1 MSVSLRILV
10 VEDSEDDL
18 LLLLRELRRGGY
30 DVYSERVETPSTMQ
44 EALEQ
49 QSWDIVISDYTM
61 PAFNALEALKI
72 LQNQAL
78 LDIPFIIVSGTIGE
92 ETAVAAMKAG
102 AHDYLIKGNLTR
114 LLPAVERELKDAQER
129 KRRHSAE
136 QALALSDDRFKTLCA
151 SAPLAIFQ
159 CDAQG
164 KTIYM
169 NPLWEQISGYTVEE
183 SLGDL
188 WMQAIHP
195 DDSLN
200 VVEAWRRTISHP
212 QNWLSEHR
220 LLTPEG
226 DIHWVRMLV
235 NPMHSPQGQCSGF
248 VGTIENITEKKSLEA
263 QFLRVQRLE
272 SLGTLASGIAH
283 DFNNI
288 LTPILAGIQMLP
300 VKLPN
305 LDERTLQ
312 FRKMI
317 EGSAKRGSGLVQQIL
332 SFAQGIEGKTSV
344 IHVESILSEIL
355 KIIQETFPKSIKVT
369 YSIFSKDL
377 WSISAD
383 ATQLHQVLMNLVIN
397 ARDAM
402 PDGGTLSIAIENHFL
417 DKTFVKTSM
426 EAKIGSYVSISVAD
440 TGTGIKSKILDRIFD
455 PFFTTK
461 LIGKGTGLGLST
473 VQGIIKSHGGFIKV
487 NSQLGKGSEFKIFL
501 PAVKET
507 VAKNTEDLSV
517 RLGNGELILI
527 VDDEISIQNVNQSLL
542 ESYNFRTM
550 TASDGLE
557 ATTLFKRHQ
566 HEVDL
571 VLMDIMMPSMDGISA
586 IRALKEIKPIIK
598 VIAMS
603 GLISH
608 SQLDDPTGLGIEAF
622 LAKPYTTQELLVTI
636 NTTLEKV

>member
-1 MSVSLRILV
+1 MSVSLRVLV

-129 KRRHSAE
+129 KWRHSAE

-169 NPLWEQISGYTVEE
+169 NPLWEQISGYAVEE

-195 DDSLN
+195 DDYLN

-312 FRKMI
+312 FLKMI

-344 IHVESILSEIL
+344 VHVESILSEIL

-417 DKTFVKTSM
+417 DKTFVKTSI

-527 VDDEISIQNVNQSLL
+527 VDDEISIQNVNKSLL

-571 VLMDIMMPSMDGISA
+571 VLMDIMMPSMDGITA
-586 IRALKEIKPIIK
+586 IRALKEVKPSIK

>member
-1 MSVSLRILV
+1 MSVSLRVLV
-10 VEDSEDDL
+10 VEDLEDDL

-72 LQNQAL
+72 LQHQA

-136 QALALSDDRFKTLCA
+136 QALALSEDRFKTLCA

-159 CDAQG
+159 CDAHG

-188 WMQAIHP
+188 WMQALHP
-195 DDSLN
+195 DDYLN
-200 VVEAWRRTISHP
+200 VVEAWRRTISTP

-220 LLTPEG
+220 LLTPQE

-235 NPMHSPQGQCSGF
+235 NPMHSPQGQCMGF
-248 VGTIENITEKKSLEA
+248 VGTIEDITEKKSLEA

-312 FRKMI
+312 FLKMI

-344 IHVESILSEIL
+344 FHVEPILSEIL

-369 YSIFSKDL
+369 YNIFSKDL

-397 ARDAM
+397 ARDSM
-402 PDGGTLSIAIENHFL
+402 PNGGTLSIAIENHFL
-417 DKTFVKTSM
+417 DQDFVNTSM
-426 EAKIGSYVSISVAD
+426 EAKIDSYVSISVAD
-440 TGTGIKSKILDRIFD
+440 TGTGIKSEILDRIFD

-461 LIGKGTGLGLST
+461 FIGKGTGLGLST

-487 NSQLGKGSEFKIFL
+487 SSQIGKGSEFKIFL

-517 RLGNGELILI
+517 RSGNGELILI

-571 VLMDIMMPSMDGISA
+571 VLMDIMMPSMDGMTA
-586 IRALKEIKPIIK
+586 IRALKEIKPSIK

-608 SQLDDPTGLGIEAF
+608 SQLNDPTGLGIESF